1 MRAMSYQRGP
11 DRSQVQLLPPC
22 LDDYVGANS
31 PVRFIEVFVEG
42 LDLKQLG
49 FQRAEPA
56 ETGRPAYDPADLLK
70 LYLYGYLNRIR
81 SSRRLE
87 GESQRNLELMW
98 LLRTIHPDFKTIA
111 DFRKDNRPCFKGVF
125 KQFNLLCRKLD
136 LFGAELVAID
146 GSKFKA
152 VNNPSRRYT
161 AEQLQ
166 ELIKKI
172 EERIEAYLQQLDQQD
187 AEAEGVS
194 ANPTRQGLEQ
204 KLQQLRQRKG
214 QYAHYIAEMKRTG
227 EAEIFRTDAESR
239 SQKRV
244 GAGYNVQVAVDAKH
258 DLIVESQVVQEA
270 NDLGQ
275 LSGMAQAARDSLG
288 AKNLKIAAD
297 AGYHEAVQL
306 ERCEAE
312 NLETYV
318 PVPGGNKGQTTSGQT
333 KDGQA
338 VYPKQAFA
346 YDAHRDAY
354 RCPAGQELPK
364 AYQCLVKGKTKLY
377 YYNMEACAYCA
388 LRQECTTGKYR
399 RIARLANEA
408 VVERQA
414 QRVWAHP
421 ELVAQRKTIVEH
433 VFGTLRNW
441 GHDIFLTRGLNSVRA
456 EFVLSALSYNLRRA
470 LQVVGTAGLLAAVRT
485 TPSQ

>member
-1 MRAMSYQRGP
+1 
-11 DRSQVQLLPPC
+11 
-22 LDDYVGANS
+22 
-31 PVRFIEVFVEG
+31 VEG
-42 LDLKQLG
+42 LDLKQLS

-56 ETGRPAYDPADLLK
+56 ETGRPGYDPADMLK
-70 LYLYGYLNRIR
+70 LYIYGYLNRIR

-87 GESQRNLELMW
+87 AESQRNLELMW

-111 DFRKDNRPCFKGVF
+111 DFRKDNRSCFKSVF

-161 AEQLQ
+161 AEQVQ
-166 ELIKKI
+166 ELVKKI
-172 EERIEAYLQQLDQQD
+172 EERIEAYLRQLDQQD

-204 KLQQLRQRKG
+204 KLQQLRERKG
-214 QYAHYIAEMKRTG
+214 QYDQCVAEMNRS
-227 EAEIFRTDAESR
+227 EQNEVFLTDTESR

-258 DLIVESQVVQEA
+258 DLIIEAQVVQDA

-275 LSGMAQAARDSLG
+275 LSGMAQAARDSLEV
-288 AKNLKIAAD
+288 KVLKIVAD
-297 AGYHEAVQL
+297 AGYHEAMQL

-312 NLETYV
+312 KLETYV
-318 PVPGGNKGQTTSGQT
+318 PVPGGSSGQTTSGQT

-338 VYPKQAFA
+338 VYPKQVFT
-346 YDAHRDAY
+346 YDADRDVY
-354 RCPAGQELPK
+354 HCPAGQELAK
-364 AYQCLVKGKTKLY
+364 ASECLVKGKTKLY
-377 YYNMEACAYCA
+377 YYNMQACACCT
-388 LRQECTTGKYR
+388 LRKECTTSKYR

-414 QRVWAHP
+414 QRVRAHP

-441 GHDIFLTRGLNSVRA
+441 GHDIFLTRGLSSVRA
-456 EFVLSALSYNLRRA
+456 EFALSALSYNLRRA
-470 LQVVGTAGLLAAVRT
+470 LQVVGTAGLLATLGAT
-485 TPSQ
+485 SDQ